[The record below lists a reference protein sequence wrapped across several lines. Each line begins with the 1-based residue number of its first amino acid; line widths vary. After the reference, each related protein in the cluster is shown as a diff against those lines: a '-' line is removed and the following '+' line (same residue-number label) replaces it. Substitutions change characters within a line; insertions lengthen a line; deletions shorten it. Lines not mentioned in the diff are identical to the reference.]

1 MQPIVA
7 IASLVLTFIGFLTAL
22 AYVSARRLLKPPRK
36 VEEWSPRDLGFDF
49 KDVEVVTRDNVKL
62 RGWFIDVGGKKTVI
76 AIHGYTS
83 SKWDTGYMKPV
94 LELLAKSGYNVAM
107 FDFRA
112 HGSSE
117 GEYTTLGYTEIE
129 DYKEIISWI
138 KNQFPDKAVKIGVI
152 GYSMGGAVSIML
164 NALEDRVDATIA
176 DSPYINIVSSGK
188 RWIKRI
194 KGPMRYLLLLSY
206 PLIIRFASRIAK
218 VDVDALNM
226 MNYADKLKKPLL
238 VIAGKE
244 DDLVSL
250 DEVKKFYEK
259 AVSSGKHVELW
270 ITDARHVESI
280 LKYPQEYREKVISF
294 LERWL

>member
-1 MQPIVA
+1 VHPLVSIVVFILA
-7 IASLVLTFIGFLTAL
+7 FIGFLVAL
-22 AYVSARRLLKPPRK
+22 AYVSARRLLRPPRK
-36 VEEWSPRDLGFDF
+36 IGEWTPRDLGFDF
-49 KDVEVVTRDNVKL
+49 QDVEVVTKDNVKL
-62 RGWFIDVGGKKTVI
+62 RGWFIDVGSDKTVI

-83 SKWDTGYMKPV
+83 SRWDEGYMRPV
-94 LELLAKSGYNVAM
+94 LELLAKNGYNVAM

-138 KNQFPDKAVKIGVI
+138 RSQFPDKAMKIGVI

-164 NALEDRVDATIA
+164 NALEDKVDATIA
-176 DSPYINIVSSGK
+176 DSPYINIVSSGE
-188 RWIKRI
+188 RWIKRV

-218 VDVDALNM
+218 VDVNTLNM

-250 DEVKKFYEK
+250 DEIKQFYEK